1 MVGRGPIGKTVGRAR
16 RERQRIQ
23 DGQAVLQ
30 IADASRQGGGH
41 GWRQIA
47 PGTPEAVAPR
57 LLAMAEVRFMGPLW
71 RWRLPVPTISI
82 QLIEL
87 MLGRTTTS
95 RPFIG
100 GARVLQRSFETVCGP
115 RDAAARA

>member
-71 RWRLPVPTISI
+71 RLSVPTISI

-95 RPFIG
+95 RSSIG

-115 RDAAARA
+115 

>member
-1 MVGRGPIGKTVGRAR
+1 
-16 RERQRIQ
+16 
-23 DGQAVLQ
+23 
-30 IADASRQGGGH
+30 
-41 GWRQIA
+41 
-47 PGTPEAVAPR
+47 
-57 LLAMAEVRFMGPLW
+57 MAEVRFMGPLW

-95 RPFIG
+95 RSSIG